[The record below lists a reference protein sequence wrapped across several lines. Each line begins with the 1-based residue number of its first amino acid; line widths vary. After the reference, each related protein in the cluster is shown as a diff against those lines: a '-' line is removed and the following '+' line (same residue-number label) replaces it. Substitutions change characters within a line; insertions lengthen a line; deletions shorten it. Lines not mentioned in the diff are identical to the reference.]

1 MKNYIMILLSI
12 ILMSCEDT
20 NSSLIESDN
29 FNACGVSSFRQL
41 NWAQDLVAGKGA
53 CSQIY
58 SGAKLTMY
66 DYMGEKVFYFENL
79 ASSIGSC
86 NRGLY
91 NCSGMILISAN
102 SEQSIWTDFENNRSS
117 GKLIWSK

>member
-1 MKNYIMILLSI
+1 MILLSI

-20 NSSLIESDN
+20 NSSFIESDN
-29 FNACGVSSFRQL
+29 FNACGVSSFSQL
-41 NWAQDLVAGKGA
+41 NWAQELVAGKGI

-79 ASSIGSC
+79 ASSTGNC
-86 NRGLY
+86 NRLLY
-91 NCSGMILISAN
+91 NCSGIILISAN
-102 SEQSIWTDFENNRSS
+102 SEQNLWANFEVNKTN
-117 GKLIWSK
+117 GKLLWSK